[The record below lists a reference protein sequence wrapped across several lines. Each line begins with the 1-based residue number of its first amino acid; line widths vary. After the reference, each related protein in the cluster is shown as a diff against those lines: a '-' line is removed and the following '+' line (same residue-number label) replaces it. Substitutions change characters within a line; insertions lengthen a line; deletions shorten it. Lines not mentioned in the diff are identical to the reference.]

1 MEQKK
6 GKKGKIIIIASMVLL
21 FVVVIFLFYIN
32 IDKTEMAKGKNSNA
46 IKNEEEEACII
57 QDFERVEEI
66 HAWFQG
72 FHEIGRISD
81 ETQKKERN
89 ECFYFPVEQYN
100 IHTMKALEDYVNQYA
115 TVEQSQA
122 LFTNHEPDIFYE
134 EDGILYTLSGY
145 IGNCD
150 YRDGERSYQIDY
162 DEVNQKASLT
172 ISISLEMMNDEIQEI
187 TKNYSMFRAENGHW
201 KVQGMF
207 ELPIK
212 EF

>member
-6 GKKGKIIIIASMVLL
+6 GNKKIVILASMALL
-21 FVVVIFLFYIN
+21 FLIVIFFVYIN
-32 IDKTEMAKGKNSNA
+32 TDKTEMVKGKNSNA

-57 QDFERVEEI
+57 HDFERVEEI

-72 FHEIGRISD
+72 FHEIGRILD
-81 ETQKKERN
+81 ETQQKERN
-89 ECFYFPVEQYN
+89 DCFYYPVEQYN
-100 IHTMKALEDYVNQYA
+100 IHTMKELEDYVNQYA

-122 LFTNHEPDIFYE
+122 LFAKHEQDIFFE

-150 YRDGERSYQIDY
+150 YRDGERSYQIEY

-172 ISISLEMMNDEIQEI
+172 ISISMEMMNDEIQEI
-187 TKNYSMFRAENGHW
+187 TKKYSMFRAENGNW
-201 KVQGMF
+201 KVQGTF

-212 EF
+212 DF

>member
-6 GKKGKIIIIASMVLL
+6 GKIVILASMALL
-21 FVVVIFLFYIN
+21 FLTVIFLLYIN
-32 IDKTEMAKGKNSNA
+32 TDKTEMIKEKNSNA
-46 IKNEEEEACII
+46 IKNEEEACII
-57 QDFERVEEI
+57 HDFERIEEI

-89 ECFYFPVEQYN
+89 EYFYFPVEQYN
-100 IHTMKALEDYVNQYA
+100 IHTMKALEDYVNEYA

-122 LFTNHEPDIFYE
+122 LFTNYEPDIFFE

-150 YRDGERSYQIDY
+150 YRDGERSYQIEY
-162 DEVNQKASLT
+162 DKVDQKATLT

-201 KVQGMF
+201 KVQGTF

-212 EF
+212 AF